1 LTETAKLG
9 RTILRLSDTAGLRE
23 SGDTVEKI
31 GIDRARQAAESAE
44 LILAVFDGSR
54 LPDAKDLEFAEY
66 LQTLDG
72 IKVAVINKSDLG
84 TLPQVTEMSQKF
96 DYSCLISAESGSGLD
111 RLEQLIELI
120 YIDHDL
126 DTGND
131 AIISNARQMAAVSSA
146 IEALKLGIEAIE
158 ADLPLEICCAEIEHT
173 LSALGE
179 LDGKTVS
186 EDIVSGIFA
195 NFCVGK

>member
-1 LTETAKLG
+1 
-9 RTILRLSDTAGLRE
+9 
-23 SGDTVEKI
+23 
-31 GIDRARQAAESAE
+31 
-44 LILAVFDGSR
+44 
-54 LPDAKDLEFAEY
+54 
-66 LQTLDG
+66 
-72 IKVAVINKSDLG
+72 
-84 TLPQVTEMSQKF
+84 
-96 DYSCLISAESGSGLD
+96 
-111 RLEQLIELI
+111 
-120 YIDHDL
+120 
-126 DTGND
+126 
-131 AIISNARQMAAVSSA
+131 MAAVSSA